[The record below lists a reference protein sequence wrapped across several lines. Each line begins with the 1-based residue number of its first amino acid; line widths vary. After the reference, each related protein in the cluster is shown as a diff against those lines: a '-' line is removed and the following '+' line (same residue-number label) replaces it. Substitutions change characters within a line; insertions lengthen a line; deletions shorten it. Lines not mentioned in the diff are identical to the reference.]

1 MVCIPTDTVYGLA
14 ASVSSSDAI
23 NEVFTIKNRSER
35 NPIPVLIN
43 SVSQLSL
50 YVEDFREVARA
61 LAHEFWPGSLTIVLK
76 KSARLPDALTAGLDT
91 AGFRVPAHNVPRM
104 LCSTTG
110 SAITGTS
117 ANKSGFPPARSAK
130 EAFDQLKGTSV
141 ELIIDGGATD
151 SGVPSTIIDCSGVAP
166 KLIRSGAIPKER
178 IWRLIEDMRETWDHE

>member
-14 ASVSSSDAI
+14 ASVSSNDAI
-23 NEVFTIKNRSER
+23 NEIFLIKNRSEK

-43 SVSQLSL
+43 SASQLSL
-50 YVEDFREVARA
+50 YVDDFPEVARA

-76 KSARLPDALTAGLDT
+76 KSARLPDALSGGLDT
-91 AGFRVPAHNVPRM
+91 AGFRVPAHDVPKQ
-104 LCSTTG
+104 LCSTTE

-141 ELIIDGGATD
+141 ELIIDGGTTN
-151 SGVPSTIIDCSGVAP
+151 SGTPSTIIDCSGMPP
-166 KLIRSGAIPKER
+166 KLIRSGAIAEES
-178 IWRLIEDMRETWDHE
+178 IWKLIEGMT

>member
-76 KSARLPDALTAGLDT
+76 KSAQLPDALTGGLDT

-104 LCSTTG
+104 LCSTTE

>member
-1 MVCIPTDTVYGLA
+1 MCIPTDTVYGLA

-23 NEVFTIKNRSER
+23 NEVFTIKNRFER

-76 KSARLPDALTAGLDT
+76 KSARLPDALTGGLDT

-104 LCSTTG
+104 LCSTTE

-166 KLIRSGAIPKER
+166 NLIRSGAIPKER